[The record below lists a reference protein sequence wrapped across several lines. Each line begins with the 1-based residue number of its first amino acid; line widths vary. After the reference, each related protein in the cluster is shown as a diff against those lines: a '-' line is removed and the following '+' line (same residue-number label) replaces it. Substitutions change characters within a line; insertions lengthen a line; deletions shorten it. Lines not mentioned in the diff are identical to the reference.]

1 MALFTLVP
9 SIILIAVFVYG
20 FIGSTVYSS
29 FTDRSGGA
37 GLAENPVIKFIG
49 LQNYAELFTGII
61 RNSFRQSL
69 VNAFFY
75 SILLV
80 LGTIVVG
87 VVLAMLLDQAARGE
101 NIFRTAFLYPLS
113 LSFIVSGT
121 IWRWLL
127 APSGGINVLPGLVGL
142 RKSEFLWISSR
153 DSILNFNWQSLPR
166 MIAIVLAAVLIIR
179 AVWLWRNRRTRGAA
193 GSRGLDW
200 KVGRPLVIAGVAL
213 LYAIVLHPVF
223 PKILPYEEEHGFNL
237 ATLGV
242 IMAAVWQYSGYT
254 MALYLAGFRGISPAL
269 RDAARVDGLGEF
281 RYYMQIALPNVWP
294 ITLSAVVILAHIS
307 LKMFDLI
314 FAIAGTDNSS
324 VTHPSVFMYLTT
336 FRGNNFALG
345 AASAVVLFIF
355 AALLIIPY
363 LINSYRTSRGL
374 Q

>member
-1 MALFTLVP
+1 MALATLVP

-20 FIGSTVYSS
+20 FIGITIASS
-29 FTDRSGGA
+29 FTDRGGGA

-49 LQNYAELFTGII
+49 LQNYSELFTGII
-61 RNSFRQSL
+61 RDSFRQSL

-75 SILLV
+75 SIFLV
-80 LGTIVVG
+80 VGTVVVG
-87 VVLAMLLDQAARGE
+87 VVLAMLLDQATRGE

-127 APSGGINVLPGLVGL
+127 APSGGINVLPGVVGL

-166 MIAIVLAAVLIIR
+166 IIAIGLAAVLIIR
-179 AVWLWRNRRTRGAA
+179 AISLWRNRGTRGIGA
-193 GSRGLDW
+193 GSRKLDW

-254 MALYLAGFRGISPAL
+254 MALYLAGFRGISPAP
-269 RDAARVDGLGEF
+269 ARRRTGRWAGRIPLLHADCPAQRLADYLERG
-281 RYYMQIALPNVWP
+281 RYF
-294 ITLSAVVILAHIS
+294 SAYLAQDVRPHIRYCRH
-307 LKMFDLI
+307 
-314 FAIAGTDNSS
+314 G
-324 VTHPSVFMYLTT
+324 
-336 FRGNNFALG
+336 
-345 AASAVVLFIF
+345 
-355 AALLIIPY
+355 
-363 LINSYRTSRGL
+363 
-374 Q
+374 